1 MHVQADGGMPGALMF
16 ARFRPRP
23 ERIIMPDVCCDLLWT
38 GERLWLT
45 GPQDCARPSAAV
57 GQEVQLVNLD
67 PLAVGVWLG
76 VPLLELTNRKILLN
90 DVNADHALRLS
101 EMFHAGVAAVL
112 VKRGKGSSP
121 AADPRAAAAAAA
133 LRQGHSVGDAAGM
146 IGLSQRQ
153 MERLWLD
160 WFGLSPRRY
169 RRILRLRQAVKWARN
184 GESLAEAALHAGYV
198 DQSHF
203 NRDVR
208 KLSGVAPRAL
218 LPNVGNV
225 QDALLNL
232 REY

>member
-1 MHVQADGGMPGALMF
+1 MQVQADGGMPGALMF
-16 ARFRPRP
+16 ARFHPRP
-23 ERIIMPDVCCDLLWT
+23 GRIIMPDVCCDLLWT
-38 GERLWLT
+38 GGRLWLT
-45 GPQDCARPSAAV
+45 GPQDSARPSAAV

-67 PLAVGVWLG
+67 PLAVGAWLG
-76 VPLLELTNRKILLN
+76 VPLHELANRKILLS

-101 EMFHAGVAAVL
+101 EMFHVGIAARL
-112 VKRGKGSSP
+112 VERGKRP
-121 AADPRAAAAAAA
+121 TPVADARAATAAAA
-133 LRQGHSVGDAAGM
+133 LRHGRSVADTAGM

-184 GESLAEAALHAGYV
+184 GEGLAQAALHAGYV